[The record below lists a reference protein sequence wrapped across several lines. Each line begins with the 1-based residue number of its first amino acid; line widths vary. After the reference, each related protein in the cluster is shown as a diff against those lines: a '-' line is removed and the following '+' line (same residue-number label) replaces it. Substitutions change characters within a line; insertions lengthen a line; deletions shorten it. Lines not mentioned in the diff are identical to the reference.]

1 MLHVKS
7 ILWPSD
13 DSESSVRALETAVE
27 LAKQFG
33 AKIYGLQAVPQVPVY
48 TDTAVPMTGFDIPRY
63 EGELK
68 KSTHKAL
75 KQKIAAKVSDDVEVE
90 TFVEIGKPS
99 DVIINFAKERKVD
112 LIVMAT
118 HSRPGISHFFIGSV
132 TEDTMRR
139 STIPILV
146 VPEAGSR

>member
-1 MLHVKS
+1 MLHIKS

-13 DSESSVRALETAVE
+13 DSDSSVRALETAVQ

-33 AKIYGLQAVPQVPVY
+33 AKIYGLQVVAEVPIY
-48 TDTAVPMTGFDIPRY
+48 ANTAVPMTGFDIPRY
-63 EGELK
+63 EDELK
-68 KSTHKAL
+68 KSTHQAL
-75 KQKIAAKVSDDVEVE
+75 KQRIAAKVPDNVEVE
-90 TFVEIGKPS
+90 TFVELGKPS
-99 DVIINFAKERKVD
+99 DVIINFAKEKKID

-118 HSRPGISHFFIGSV
+118 HSRTGISHFFIGSV

-139 STIPILV
+139 STTPILV

>member
-13 DSESSVRALETAVE
+13 ESESSVRALEMAVE

-48 TDTAVPMTGFDIPRY
+48 TDTAVPMTGFDIPQY

-68 KSTHKAL
+68 KSVHKAL
-75 KQKIAAKVSDDVEVE
+75 KQKIAAKVPDNLEVE
-90 TFVEIGKPS
+90 TFVAIGKPS

-118 HSRPGISHFFIGSV
+118 HSRSGISHFLIGSV

-146 VPEAGSR
+146 VPESNSR

>member
-1 MLHVKS
+1 MLHVRS

-33 AKIYGLQAVPQVPVY
+33 ARIYGLHVVPQVPVY
-48 TDTAVPMTGFDIPRY
+48 NDATVPMTSFDIPQY

-68 KSTHKAL
+68 KSSHKAL
-75 KQKIAAKVSDDVEVE
+75 KQKIAAKVPDNVEVE
-90 TFVEIGKPS
+90 SYVEIGKPS
-99 DVIINFAKERKVD
+99 DIIINFAKERKVD
-112 LIVMAT
+112 LIVMAP
-118 HSRPGISHFFIGSV
+118 HSRSGISHFLIGSV

-146 VPEAGSR
+146 VPDAP

>member
-1 MLHVKS
+1 MLHVRS

-33 AKIYGLQAVPQVPVY
+33 ARIYGLQVVPQVPVY
-48 TDTAVPMTGFDIPRY
+48 SDTAVPITGFDIPRY

-68 KSTHKAL
+68 KSTHQAL
-75 KQKIAAKVSDDVEVE
+75 KQKIAAKVPDNVEAE

-99 DVIINFAKERKVD
+99 EVIINFAKERKVD

-118 HSRPGISHFFIGSV
+118 HSRAGISHFLIGSV

-146 VPEAGSR
+146 VPEAASR